1 MNYIENI
8 YSGIGKRKT
17 SVSKTIIKSGSG
29 KIIINKILFDDLNIN
44 NKFVNIINFILK
56 LNNIENLY
64 DIYISINGGGINSQF
79 DAIKLSLSKAISHID
94 VIYKN
99 ILKDNMFLK
108 NDSRIKERKKYGLKK
123 ARKAPQFTKR

>member
-56 LNNIENLY
+56 LN
-64 DIYISINGGGINSQF
+64 
-79 DAIKLSLSKAISHID
+79 
-94 VIYKN
+94 VI
-99 ILKDNMFLK
+99 IFICMF
-108 NDSRIKERKKYGLKK
+108 
-123 ARKAPQFTKR
+123 FF